1 MVYNNRK
8 QNVVFIVKTNPI
20 NPLPNVRH
28 TDGRLIMPNEYRS
41 RLEENSIVFVDV
53 HFEL

>member
-1 MVYNNRK
+1 MVYDDRK
-8 QNVVFIVKTNPI
+8 EKQVFIIKTNPI

-28 TDGRLIMPNEYRS
+28 ADGRLIMPNEYGS